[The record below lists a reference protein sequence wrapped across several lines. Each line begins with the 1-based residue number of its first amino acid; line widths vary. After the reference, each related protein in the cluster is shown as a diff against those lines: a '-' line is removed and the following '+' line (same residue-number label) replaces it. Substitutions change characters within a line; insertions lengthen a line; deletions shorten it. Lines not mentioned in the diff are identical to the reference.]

1 MQVQR
6 NDNYHYNVRLCEQ
19 GKESDELGKNCK
31 IAYRVQRVNGSTKA
45 NSDLDINA
53 HNAIIMIMIKS
64 FDDNSVCALY
74 IFNIIYTNRA
84 TENEK
89 GQQQ

>member
-53 HNAIIMIMIKS
+53 IIMIMIKS
-64 FDDNSVCALY
+64 CDDNSVSALY